1 MNRATNILIQLGE
14 ALGPQ
19 GAFVV
24 LLLLCAGAVWVV
36 MAIRSNQADHAR
48 VEKKID
54 TGLERVEGKVDT
66 GLERVEG
73 KVDTGHVRL
82 EGKIESSR
90 KEAREESKEA
100 RDESKET
107 RAQIQALRD
116 ETRAESREAR
126 AELRAINSRLDQLL
140 GRKPP
145 DQTS

>member
-36 MAIRSNQADHAR
+36 MAIRTNQADHAR

-54 TGLERVEGKVDT
+54 TGLERVEGKV
-66 GLERVEG
+66 
-73 KVDTGHVRL
+73 
-82 EGKIESSR
+82 ESLR

-100 RDESKET
+100 RAESKET

-116 ETRAESREAR
+116 ETRAESNEARAETR
-126 AELRAINSRLDQLL
+126 AELRAINSRLDQLI

-145 DQTS
+145 DQPS

>member
-14 ALGPQ
+14 ALGSQ

-36 MAIRSNQADHAR
+36 MAIRTNQADHAR
-48 VEKKID
+48 VEKKI
-54 TGLERVEGKVDT
+54 DT

-145 DQTS
+145 DQPS

>member
-36 MAIRSNQADHAR
+36 MAIRANQADHAR
-48 VEKKID
+48 VEAKID
-54 TGLERVEGKVDT
+54 K

-90 KEAREESKEA
+90 KEARAESKEA
-100 RDESKET
+100 RAET
-107 RAQIQALRD
+107 
-116 ETRAESREAR
+116 R
-126 AELRAINSRLDQLL
+126 AELRAINSRLDQLI

-145 DQTS
+145 DQPS